1 MEKSR
6 DIIIAYCEKK
16 ARNFLNKIKD
26 REPLFI
32 CTIGNTETAKIPE
45 ISAAGK
51 HPEITDYTP
60 AADIELLFYG
70 ECKCIDGVPVTPDG
84 IPTPALITLSALNI
98 ADIPVFAVSG
108 GLKVKP
114 YAPFIDLKGE
124 PGEDIRTGKAV
135 KNVEE
140 VISRAEIV
148 GNHFSKVADYLVIG
162 ESIPG
167 GTTTA
172 LGVLLAMGVDARLKV
187 SSSMP
192 VNPHNLKIRVVE
204 EGLKAAGI
212 KFGDLKNDPVRA
224 ISCVG
229 DPMMAAF
236 SGLVIGAAT
245 RIPVLMAGG
254 TQMTAILSVVSALK
268 MDVLENVAIGTTR
281 WIVEDKTSDIRG
293 IVSQI
298 ADVPIFAANL
308 KFSNSEIEG
317 LKAYERGVV
326 KEGVGAG
333 GISIATFLKMRG
345 RVSSGVFMREIERN
359 YRKLIG

>member
-1 MEKSR
+1 MKNR
-6 DIIIAYCEKK
+6 DIIVTHCEKQ
-16 ARNFLNKIKD
+16 ARKFLRKIEGK
-26 REPLFI
+26 EPLFI
-32 CTIGNTETAKIPE
+32 CTIGNTETAKIQG

-84 IPTPALITLSALNI
+84 IPTPALITRSALNL

-135 KNVEE
+135 RDVDGI
-140 VISRAEIV
+140 ISRAETL
-148 GNHFSKVADYLVIG
+148 GRHFSKVADYLVVG

-172 LGVLLAMGVDARLKV
+172 LGVLLAMGVDAKLRI

-192 VNPHNLKIRVVE
+192 VNPHDLKIRVVE

-212 KFGDLKNDPVRA
+212 SFGELRDNPIRA

-236 SGLVIGAAT
+236 SGLVMGAAS

-254 TQMTAILSVVSALK
+254 TQMTAILSVVRVLK
-268 MDVLENVAIGTTR
+268 EDVLGNVAIGTTR
-281 WIVEDKTSDIRG
+281 WIIQDKTSDIKG

-317 LKAYERGVV
+317 L
-326 KEGVGAG
+326 
-333 GISIATFLKMRG
+333 
-345 RVSSGVFMREIERN
+345 
-359 YRKLIG
+359 

>member
-1 MEKSR
+1 MKKSEN
-6 DIIIAYCEKK
+6 IIIAHCEKQAK
-16 ARNFLNKIKD
+16 NFLNRIKD
-26 REPLFI
+26 QEPLFI

-60 AADIELLFYG
+60 AADVELLFYG
-70 ECKCIDGVPVTPDG
+70 ECKCIEGVPVTPDG
-84 IPTPALITLSALNI
+84 IPTPALITRSALNL

-108 GLKVKP
+108 GVKVKP

-140 VISRAEIV
+140 IISRAEIV
-148 GNHFSKVADYLVIG
+148 GSHFSKVADYLVVG

-172 LGVLLAMGVDARLKV
+172 LGVLLAMGVDAKLKV

-212 KFGDLKNDPVRA
+212 NFGDLKNDPVRA

-236 SGLVIGAAT
+236 SGLVMGAAS

-254 TQMTAILSVVSALK
+254 TQMTAILSIVRALK
-268 MDVLENVAIGTTR
+268 GDVLGNVAIGTTR
-281 WIVEDKTSDIRG
+281 WIIQDRNSDIRG

-298 ADVPIFAANL
+298 ADVPILAANL
-308 KFSNSEIEG
+308 NFSDSEIEG
-317 LKAYERGVV
+317 LRAYEKGVV

-333 GISIATFLKMRG
+333 GISIATFLKRG
-345 RVSSGVFMREIERN
+345 GVSSEVLMREIEKN
-359 YRKLIG
+359 YRELVG